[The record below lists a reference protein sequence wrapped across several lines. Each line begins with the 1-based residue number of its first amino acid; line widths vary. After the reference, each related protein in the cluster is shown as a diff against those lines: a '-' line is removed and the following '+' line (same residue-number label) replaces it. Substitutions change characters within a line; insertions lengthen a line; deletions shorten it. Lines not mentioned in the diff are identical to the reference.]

1 MWRSYL
7 LVYPFVAVYAIVV
20 VPVFAPLAWL
30 TGSVR
35 PLYWLARQG
44 CRFALRLGG
53 VRVRV
58 IHGRRAR
65 EHPCCVFVGN
75 HVSNIEAPAL
85 FLVLPRIAVIMKQS
99 LARIPLVGQ
108 AMRLGGFIAVDRRA
122 RDSRKQALRRAVE
135 TLRSGTSMLIFPEGT
150 RNASGPLLPFRPG
163 PFQLAAQAGV
173 PVVPVTVHGAAE
185 IMPRGATHMR
195 PGCVTL
201 VFHPPV
207 STEGAAGRDPLA
219 LMRQVR
225 STMQNALDSPV
236 P

>member
-7 LVYPFVAVYAIVV
+7 LVYPFVAIYAVLS
-20 VPVFAPLAWL
+20 VPVFAPLARL
-30 TGSVR
+30 SGSVR

-44 CRFALRLGG
+44 CRIALRLGG

-58 IHGRRAR
+58 VHGHRAR

-75 HVSNIEAPAL
+75 HVSNVEAPAL

-99 LARIPLVGQ
+99 LGRIPLVGQ
-108 AMRLGGFIAVDRRA
+108 AMRVGGFIPVDRKA
-122 RDSRKQALRRAVE
+122 KDSRKQALRRAVE

-163 PFQLAAQAGV
+163 PFQMAVRACV

-185 IMPRGATHMR
+185 IMPRGAAYIR
-195 PGCVTL
+195 PGRVTL

-207 STEGAAGRDPLA
+207 STAGRDPLD

-225 STMQNALDSPV
+225 STMQEALDGPV